1 MIRPFQSV
9 LARLWSIA
17 LIVIGLLCVVVDE
30 THADN
35 VEQAEEYRAKTALI
49 YSFAKFVTW
58 PDAAFASDES
68 SFIFGIMGG
77 NPFGEALALL
87 EDKRIHGRPIR
98 IVEFDGP
105 ENFAPCQMLFCNID
119 CLNRFTEDYPQLL
132 DSLNVLSVSEDEGF
146 ASQGGVLSLVLVDD
160 HLGFEINA
168 TAARNAQLELSSS
181 LFKLAQSIFE

>member
-1 MIRPFQSV
+1 MNSHFA
-9 LARLWSIA
+9 LLRLWKIPLVTA
-17 LIVIGLLCVVVDE
+17 GLLFLTVGE
-30 THADN
+30 GRADS
-35 VEQAEEYRAKTALI
+35 VTQAEEYRAKTELI

-58 PDAAFASDES
+58 PDSAFASDDS

-105 ENFAPCQMLFCNID
+105 EDFAPCQMLFCNID
-119 CLNRFTEDYPQLL
+119 GLNRFAEDYPQLL
-132 DSLNVLSVSEDEGF
+132 DSLNVLSVGEDEGF

-160 HLGFEINA
+160 HLGFEVNA
-168 TAARNAQLELSSS
+168 TAAREAQLELSSS
-181 LFKLAQSIFE
+181 LFKLAKSIFE